1 MKACVLLSGKIR
13 NAKDCFD
20 SIKNN
25 LIDVYNADVFISTW
39 TTDETDDVTIDDLIK
54 MYSPKSIDVEKLD
67 DELLD
72 LFDKTIIPFK
82 NNTYGIE
89 TRPLFVFLMYYK
101 MMRVNRLKESY
112 ETLMG
117 KKYDIVIRT
126 RFDLKIDSKVEY
138 IIPNANKIYI
148 PKGWDWRDGYNDLFA
163 IGNSYSMGYYSNL
176 YFSLVNMLNSGHVLH
191 PELLLKSHLDKG
203 GFEMIRP
210 KMDLSLR
217 GIKVHEK
224 KVVY

>member
-1 MKACVLLSGKIR
+1 MRACVLISGKIR

-20 SIKNN
+20 SIKTN
-25 LIDVYNADVFISTW
+25 LLDVYSADVFLSTW
-39 TTDETDDVTIDDLIK
+39 STDENDDSTIDELIQ
-54 MYSPKSIDVEKLD
+54 MYSPKSIDIENLD
-67 DELLD
+67 D
-72 LFDKTIIPFK
+72 TITEYFTNKLEPFK
-82 NNTYGIE
+82 ENTYGIE

-112 ETLMG
+112 ESILG

-126 RFDLKIDSKVEY
+126 RFDLRIDNKLEY
-138 IIPNANKIYI
+138 IVPTNNEIYI

-163 IGNSYSMGYYSNL
+163 IGNSHSMDYYSNL
-176 YFSLVNMLNSGHVLH
+176 YFSLINMLESGHVLH

-203 GFEMIRP
+203 GFELKRP

>member
-1 MKACVLLSGKIR
+1 MRACVLLSGKIR

-20 SIKNN
+20 SIKTN

-39 TTDETDDVTIDDLIK
+39 TTDEKDDVTIDELTE
-54 MYSPKSIDVEKLD
+54 MYSPKSIDVEKFD
-67 DELLD
+67 DELVN
-72 LFDKTIIPFK
+72 LFDKNVKPFK

-112 ETLMG
+112 ETLIG

-138 IIPNANKIYI
+138 IIPNENQIYI
-148 PKGWDWRDGYNDLFA
+148 PKGWDWREGYNDLFA

-191 PELLLKSHLDKG
+191 PELLLKSHLDRG

>member
-20 SIKNN
+20 SIKTN
-25 LIDVYNADVFISTW
+25 LIDVYKADVFLSTW
-39 TTDETDDVTIDDLIK
+39 ETDETDDVNIHELIQ
-54 MYSPKSIDVEKLD
+54 MYSPKSIEIEKYD
-67 DELLD
+67 NELIKP
-72 LFDKTIIPFK
+72 FNDKLTPFL

-101 MMRVNRLKESY
+101 MMKANRLKESY
-112 ETLMG
+112 ETLIK

-126 RFDLKIDSKVEY
+126 RFDLKIDSKLEY
-138 IIPNANKIYI
+138 IIPNQNEIYI

-163 IGNSYSMGYYSNL
+163 IGNSYTMGYYSNL
-176 YFSLVNMLNSGHVLH
+176 YFSLINMLNSGHVLH
-191 PELLLKSHLDKG
+191 PELLLKSYLDKG
-203 GFEMIRP
+203 GFDIIRQ
-210 KMDLSLR
+210 KIDLSLR

>member
-1 MKACVLLSGKIR
+1 MKACLLLSGKLR

-25 LIDVYNADVFISTW
+25 LIDVYNADVFLSTW
-39 TTDETDDVTIDDLIK
+39 NTDESDDITIDELIK
-54 MYSPKSIDVEKLD
+54 MYSPKSIDVE
-67 DELLD
+67 EYSNEISD
-72 LFDKTIIPFK
+72 LFSERVKPFM

-112 ETLMG
+112 EGLIG
-117 KKYDIVIRT
+117 KKYDIVIRS
-126 RFDLKIDSKVEY
+126 RFDLKVDSKIDF
-138 IIPNANKIYI
+138 IIPSKNEIYI

-163 IGNSYSMGYYSNL
+163 IGNSYSMDYYSNL
-176 YFSLVNMLNSGHVLH
+176 YFSLLNMLNKGHVLH
-191 PELLLKSHLDKG
+191 PELLLKSHLDRG
-203 GFEMIRP
+203 GFEIKRP
-210 KMDLSLR
+210 KIDLSLR

>member
-1 MKACVLLSGKIR
+1 MKACVLISGKIR
-13 NAKDCFD
+13 NSKDCFD
-20 SIKNN
+20 SIKTN
-25 LIDVYNADVFISTW
+25 LLDVYNADVFLSTW
-39 TTDETDDVTIDDLIK
+39 STDENDDSTIDELIQ
-54 MYSPKSIDVEKLD
+54 MYSPKSIDIENLD
-67 DELLD
+67 D
-72 LFDKTIIPFK
+72 TITEYFTNKLEPFK
-82 NNTYGIE
+82 ENTYGIE

-112 ETLMG
+112 ESILG
-117 KKYDIVIRT
+117 KQYDIVIRT
-126 RFDLKIDSKVEY
+126 RFDLRIDDKLEY
-138 IIPNANKIYI
+138 IVPNNNEIYI

-163 IGNSYSMGYYSNL
+163 IGNSHSMNYYSNL
-176 YFSLVNMLNSGHVLH
+176 YFSLINMLESGHVLH

-203 GFEMIRP
+203 GFELKRP